1 MKYFNYA
8 KNIWT
13 VLERKKIKFVI
24 ICLTAD
30 TINLYAAEIKESEA
44 QMKS

>member
-1 MKYFNYA
+1 MFQLC

-13 VLERKKIKFVI
+13 VLERKIIKFVI
-24 ICLTAD
+24 ICLTAE

>member
-1 MKYFNYA
+1 MFQLC

-13 VLERKKIKFVI
+13 VLERKIIKFVI
-24 ICLTAD
+24 ICLTAEK
-30 TINLYAAEIKESEA
+30 INLYAAEIKESEA